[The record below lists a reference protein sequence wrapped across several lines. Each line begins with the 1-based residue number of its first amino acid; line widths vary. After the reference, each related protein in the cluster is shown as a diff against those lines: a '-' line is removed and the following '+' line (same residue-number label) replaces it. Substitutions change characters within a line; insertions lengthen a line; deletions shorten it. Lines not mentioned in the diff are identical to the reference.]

1 MSVRIERGSLA
12 RTKGTVTAM
21 ETVDFDA
28 DAARAPFALRCGA
41 ILVDYILLAGILVVS
56 SLIARGLGGGARLA
70 GSPLN
75 MAGFLIAIGATVF
88 NFIVLPWTRGRT
100 IGKWATGLRIVTK
113 DGTSVGFLAVLLR
126 HVIGYPVSTI
136 PFCAGFL
143 LAVFNRRGRA
153 LHDYIAGTMVVQG
166 H

>member
-1 MSVRIERGSLA
+1 MASEGLQ
-12 RTKGTVTAM
+12 
-21 ETVDFDA
+21 FDA
-28 DAARAPFALRCGA
+28 DTARAPFTLRCGA
-41 ILVDYILLAGILVVS
+41 ILIDYILLAGILVVS

-75 MAGFLIAIGATVF
+75 TAGLLIAVGATAF
-88 NFIVLPWTRGRT
+88 NFLVLPWTRGRT
-100 IGKWATGLRIVTK
+100 MGKWATGLRIVTK
-113 DGTSVGFLAVLLR
+113 DGEPIGLVAVLLR

-143 LAVFNRRGRA
+143 VAVFNQRGRA
-153 LHDYIAGTMVVQG
+153 LHDLIARTMVVSG